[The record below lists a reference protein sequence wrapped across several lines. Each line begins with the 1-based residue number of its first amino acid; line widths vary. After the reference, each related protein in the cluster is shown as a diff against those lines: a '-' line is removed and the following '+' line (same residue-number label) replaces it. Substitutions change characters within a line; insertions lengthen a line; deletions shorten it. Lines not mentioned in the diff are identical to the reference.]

1 MCLSEMCAL
10 NFLFNPGP
18 HKERECL
25 PLVVILRNRL
35 KYALTYREVVP
46 IVMQRLIQIDWK
58 VRTDKCYP
66 AGFMEEAKYK
76 LCKVREANFGNKGV
90 PYISTNDGRTI
101 RYPDPLIKRNDT
113 VKIDI
118 ETRKVVKFIKF
129 DVGNLCM
136 VTGGRNRGRIGT
148 IQHREKHKGSFDIIH
163 VVDSVGYQFATRMA
177 NVFTIGQGTKPWVTL
192 LRGKGI
198 KLSIVEEAR
207 NTARI
212 TFLALALFYRN
223 YISLSINLALIGLVI
238 SGRQGEDHAQV
249 GRLVCSS
256 SALEPTEA
264 GHLLHSPDENQK
276 IIHSS
281 EAIFIF
287 RSD

>member
-1 MCLSEMCAL
+1 MINLCSSASSWFKETFEEAQCPQAL
-10 NFLFNPGP
+10 DAPQARGSFSPKPSPGP

-46 IVMQRLIQIDWK
+46 IVMQRLIQIDGK

-129 DVGNLCM
+129 DVEVRVSSCLSLKRHESPQELPRLRLEDRVKTM
-136 VTGGRNRGRIGT
+136 P
-148 IQHREKHKGSFDIIH
+148 KW
-163 VVDSVGYQFATRMA
+163 VG
-177 NVFTIGQGTKPWVTL
+177 
-192 LRGKGI
+192 
-198 KLSIVEEAR
+198 
-207 NTARI
+207 
-212 TFLALALFYRN
+212 
-223 YISLSINLALIGLVI
+223 
-238 SGRQGEDHAQV
+238 
-249 GRLVCSS
+249 
-256 SALEPTEA
+256 
-264 GHLLHSPDENQK
+264 
-276 IIHSS
+276 
-281 EAIFIF
+281 
-287 RSD
+287 